1 MPHPKHRA
9 FLKWAGG
16 KYSLVERI
24 NNELP
29 KGQFLVEPFVGA
41 GSVFLNSDF
50 EHYILNDINQDLI
63 QLYQLLKQDVE
74 EFIRAAKH
82 FFVPDTNQEVR
93 FYELRE
99 KFNGS
104 HDTFERSVLFLYLNR
119 HCYNGLCR
127 YNQSGKYNVPFGRYK
142 KPYFPEKEL
151 RVFAEKAK
159 RATFTCTSFQE
170 SLLNAPKGSVI
181 YCDPPYAPV
190 SDTAYFTSYAK
201 QGFGLEEQKEL
212 ADLAWQINQERGQF
226 VMISNHNTKF
236 TQEIYAKAAKR
247 RRISVS
253 RSISQ
258 KGDSRKKVSELLA
271 IYK

>member
-16 KYSLVERI
+16 KYSLVEKI
-24 NNELP
+24 NKELP
-29 KGQFLVEPFVGA
+29 KSKILVEPFVGA

-50 EHYILNDINQDLI
+50 EHYFLNDINQDLI
-63 QLYQLLKQDVE
+63 QLYLLLQQDVE
-74 EFIRAAKH
+74 VFIRASK
-82 FFVPDTNQEVR
+82 FYFTPEYNQEKR
-93 FYELRE
+93 FYELRD
-99 KFNGS
+99 KFNS
-104 HDTFERSVLFLYLNR
+104 SDDIFERSLLFLYLNR

-127 YNQSGKYNVPFGRYK
+127 YNQSGKFNVPFGRYK

-151 RVFAEKAK
+151 RMFAEKAQ
-159 RATFTCTSFQE
+159 RATFTNVSFRE
-170 SLLNAPKGSVI
+170 AMLAAPQDAAI

-201 QGFGLEEQKEL
+201 QGFGLDEQKEL
-212 ADLAWQINQERGQF
+212 ADLALQINREKGQF

-236 TQEIYAKAAKR
+236 TREIYKPAEK

-253 RSISQ
+253 RFISQ
-258 KGDSRKKVSELLA
+258 KGDARNKVSELFA